1 MLTDRYAEDRN
12 FLKKYSD
19 ESEVFFKTI
28 IQAILAEGMDIYNQC
43 TNMEIAS
50 AITNEG
56 FDPDVAAKMAEWIKE
71 ISENVHPN
79 SVFTFYKKEMFDP
92 NAISY
97 KRLGTIIYNLIDMI
111 MFPDGEYAQ
120 VVSVEEVRKGAGITE
135 KEWKLLCEEE

>member
-28 IQAILAEGMDIYNQC
+28 IQTILAEGMDIYNQC

-50 AITNEG
+50 AIVNEG
-56 FDPDVAAKMAEWIKE
+56 FDPDVAEKMAEWIKE

-120 VVSVEEVRKGAGITE
+120 VVSIEEVRKGAGITE
-135 KEWKLLCEEE
+135 KEWKLLCEEG